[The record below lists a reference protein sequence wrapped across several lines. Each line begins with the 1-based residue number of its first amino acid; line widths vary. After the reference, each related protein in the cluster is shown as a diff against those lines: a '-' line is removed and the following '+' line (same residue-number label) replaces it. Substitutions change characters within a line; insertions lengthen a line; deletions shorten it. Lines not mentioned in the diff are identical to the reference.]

1 MRIRFCGIDIS
12 KNNFHA
18 ALIDDQGQPLWS
30 RSFPMSSEGFR
41 DFWRALRPR
50 GSSVRSLRL
59 GMESSGSYYLNLL
72 SFLQAQGLD
81 VRLIN
86 PLLVSNFA
94 KLSLRK
100 TKTDKRDAATIAEFL
115 RANAQ
120 SLPQAHPAVDEL
132 RALARERENIS
143 AQIVALKNEIKR
155 YLGIVFPEILGL
167 LNPFTASSLRLLA
180 AFPSKEALLQTSPQ
194 ALLEILA
201 GASRGRLSKLSP
213 QLLIETARTSIGL
226 ASPDLEAI
234 LRSKIRIL
242 ECLQAELKEMTDR
255 LAQRCRDQVP
265 RPLEILNS
273 IPGLNTTTV
282 SHFLAETHGR
292 SFPTPQKLI
301 AYAGLDPTIYESGQW
316 KGRGHISKRGNSSL
330 RRVLFLMAVAVIR
343 VNPIFKEVY
352 LKKRSEGK
360 RYKQAVLV
368 VAHKLLRV
376 IHALLRHQTPFNP
389 AFQSL

>member
-1 MRIRFCGIDIS
+1 
-12 KNNFHA
+12 
-18 ALIDDQGQPLWS
+18 
-30 RSFPMSSEGFR
+30 
-41 DFWRALRPR
+41 
-50 GSSVRSLRL
+50 
-59 GMESSGSYYLNLL
+59 MESSGSYYVNLF

-100 TKTDKRDAATIAEFL
+100 TKTDKRDAVTIAEFL

-120 SLPQAHPAVDEL
+120 SLPQTHPAVDEL

-167 LNPFTASSLRLLA
+167 LAPLA
-180 AFPSKEALLQTSPQ
+180 AFPSKEAFLQASPQ
-194 ALLEILA
+194 ALLQILA
-201 GASRGRLSKLSP
+201 GASRGRKSTLSS
-213 QLLIETARTSIGL
+213 QLLIDTARTSIGL

-234 LRSKIRIL
+234 LRSKIHIL
-242 ECLQAELKEMTDR
+242 ERLQAELEEMTDR
-255 LAQRCRDQVP
+255 LVQRCRDQVP
-265 RPLEILNS
+265 GPLQILTS

-292 SFPTPQKLI
+292 SFSTPQKLI

-330 RRVLFLMAVAVIR
+330 RCVLFLMAVAGIR

-352 LKKRSEGK
+352 LRKRSEGK

-368 VAHKLLRV
+368 VAHKLLRI